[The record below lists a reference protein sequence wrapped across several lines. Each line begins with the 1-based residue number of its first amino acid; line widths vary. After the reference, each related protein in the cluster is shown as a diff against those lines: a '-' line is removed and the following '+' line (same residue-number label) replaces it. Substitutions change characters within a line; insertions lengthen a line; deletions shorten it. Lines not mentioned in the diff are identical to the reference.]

1 MNRIEK
7 LNETIN
13 NNEIKKIERLIEILK
28 IENCEEFKK
37 KMTTLKERRDLLEM
51 ITEEQLGESQLNSF
65 ILEEENESNS
75 LN

>member
-1 MNRIEK
+1 MNRIQK

-51 ITEEQLGESQLNSF
+51 IT
-65 ILEEENESNS
+65 
-75 LN
+75 